1 MFRFLCAA
9 FFLLLCVDS
18 IVEWLCRRRR
28 EREKNYVNMYW
39 QSHFTAAWRKKFFFV
54 FLFEV
59 FRFPKATKVFFSH
72 SVSVI
77 FSYYSDFY
85 LFKYILIESVE
96 MHVRMH
102 RSESNSGRE
111 KKIAARWWWYCAH
124 GKKSTRLATIV
135 LFIHNKL
142 FTKEETFFHSPP
154 SR

>member
-1 MFRFLCAA
+1 MTVSFYRCLA
-9 FFLLLCVDS
+9 
-18 IVEWLCRRRR
+18 
-28 EREKNYVNMYW
+28 EKVLFCLPIWSFPFSESN
-39 QSHFTAAWRKKFFFV
+39 QS
-54 FLFEV
+54 
-59 FRFPKATKVFFSH
+59 FFSH

-142 FTKEETFFHSPP
+142 FTKEETFFSFATVEITIKQNKRLLLA
-154 SR
+154 SFKQK